1 MTLTEL
7 RYIRAVARLRHFG
20 RAAESCFV
28 SQPTLSVAV
37 RKLEEELGV
46 TLFERRKQEVTVTP
60 IGEQIV
66 AQAEVVLNAA
76 EAVKGIALAGQDQV
90 AGPLSVGF
98 IYTIGP
104 YLLPTLL
111 PALKHSVPQ
120 MPLRISEDFTD
131 VLIDRLKH
139 GDLDVAVVALPVAD
153 NDVVSQ
159 AVYREPFVAAVP
171 ADHPLAGRDLVTP
184 EVLTEDTMLLLA
196 SRNCFRDQV
205 LASCPSCVSGRG
217 SRSNLQK
224 TLEGSSLETIR
235 HMTAAGA
242 GVTVMPVLATTG
254 ANAESELIRYVP
266 FTPPVPQRTVG
277 VAYRR
282 SFPRPQAVH
291 ALVQTIKSSV
301 GEAVALVP

>member
-7 RYIRAVARLRHFG
+7 KYIRAVARHRHFG

-60 IGEQIV
+60 IGEQVV

-104 YLLPTLL
+104 YLLPNLI
-111 PALKHSVPQ
+111 PALKRDVPQ

-131 VLIDRLKH
+131 VLLDRLKH
-139 GDLDVAVVALPVAD
+139 GDLDVAVLALPID
-153 NDVVSQ
+153 DSDLVSQ

-171 ADHPLAGRDLVTP
+171 ADHALAERGSVTP
-184 EVLTEDTMLLLA
+184 EILTDDTMLLLA

-205 LASCPSCVSGRG
+205 LATCPSCVG
-217 SRSNLQK
+217 SRQKSSLQR

-242 GVTVMPVLATTG
+242 GVTVLPILATTG
-254 ANAESELIRYVP
+254 ANADSELVRYVP
-266 FTPPVPQRTVG
+266 FAAPVPERVVG

-291 ALVQTIKSSV
+291 ALVRAIKACV
-301 GEAVALVP
+301 GDVVIPEP